1 LEFHKTFES
10 EQIILCVFNSYIKF
24 TFYKCYKE
32 NGDVQG
38 RGMIKRRGLEDME
51 GKRDG
56 KHYRN
61 DLEGKGVR
69 EDVEGKGRGMLREG
83 GMGMGIGK
91 GRGMGKGRGIL
102 REMDRQW

>member
-1 LEFHKTFES
+1 MLQREWGCTRKGDD
-10 EQIILCVFNSYIKF
+10 
-24 TFYKCYKE
+24 KE
-32 NGDVQG
+32 
-38 RGMIKRRGLEDME
+38 KGLEDME

-83 GMGMGIGK
+83 GWGW
-91 GRGMGKGRGIL
+91 
-102 REMDRQW
+102 E

>member
-83 GMGMGIGK
+83 GC
-91 GRGMGKGRGIL
+91 
-102 REMDRQW
+102 

>member
-1 LEFHKTFES
+1 VYL
-10 EQIILCVFNSYIKF
+10 IVYIKF

-38 RGMIKRRGLEDME
+38 RGLEDME

-83 GMGMGIGK
+83 GC
-91 GRGMGKGRGIL
+91 
-102 REMDRQW
+102 